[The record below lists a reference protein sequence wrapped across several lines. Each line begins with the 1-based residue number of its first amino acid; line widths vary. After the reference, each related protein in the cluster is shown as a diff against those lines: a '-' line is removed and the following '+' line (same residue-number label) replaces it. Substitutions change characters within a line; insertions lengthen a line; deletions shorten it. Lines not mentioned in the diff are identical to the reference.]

1 MMSRKV
7 SVLVVS
13 AILLSLLGCR
23 APTPQATRTT
33 PTASIQ
39 STQYLTALEAYV
51 EIRPTMQEWHEDA
64 FVCGIY
70 SSRSERSEKRVRA
83 DGRAIV
89 WNFKAY
95 SPEAQRLTNI
105 VWVNGEIQV
114 GISDASGGEVPASG
128 QNPLPV
134 EQMIDSSRTVEIALQ
149 NGASASDTLY
159 YFNIHSYDGRNK
171 RDISPSWT
179 LAYNHPHDLSKQMVL
194 MIDITTGEV
203 LRNDFDPPP
212 PTPTPVRPPVPNQL
226 TLYTY
231 GDFDLMVTNAQG
243 LSIGIDADSG
253 AQVAQI
259 PAAWMVMDPAA
270 MNEDAVRSTVAI
282 LMDPPEGRYR
292 VHLHGP
298 GEREKRCR
306 LVVEFRKGDDTE
318 IRREMEIPCAGGVS
332 LVYEFTLSLAGDEMV
347 SDVTPVSE

>member
-1 MMSRKV
+1 MSRKV

-33 PTASIQ
+33 PTASIHPPP
-39 STQYLTALEAYV
+39 YLTALEAYE
-51 EIRPTMQEWHEDA
+51 EIRLTMQTWHEDA

-70 SSRSERSEKRVRA
+70 ASRSERSEKRVRV

-89 WNFKAY
+89 WNFKVY
-95 SPEAQRLTNI
+95 SPEAQRLTAI
-105 VWVNGEIQV
+105 AWVNGEIQV
-114 GISDASGGEVPASG
+114 GISDASGGEVPVSG
-128 QNPLPV
+128 RKPLPI
-134 EQMIDSSRTVEIALQ
+134 EQMIDSDRAVKIALQ
-149 NGASASDTLY
+149 NGVNVSDTLY
-159 YFNIHSYDGRNK
+159 HVTIVGYDGK
-171 RDISPSWT
+171 TGESIPKSWGLT
-179 LAYNHPHDLSKQMVL
+179 YGHLHNWSQQK
-194 MIDITTGEV
+194 MIFVNIVTSEV
-203 LRNDFDPPP
+203 LRNDFNPPP

-231 GDFDLMVTNAQG
+231 GDLDLMVTNAQG
-243 LSIGIDADSG
+243 LSMGIDADSG
-253 AQVAQI
+253 AQVTQI
-259 PAAWMVMDPAA
+259 PAAWMVLDLGT
-270 MNEDAVRSTVAI
+270 MNEDAVRSTAAV

-318 IRREMEIPCAGGVS
+318 IRREIEIPCAGGVS